1 MLFEALVFIQN
12 YHSIASYFT
21 NPCALTFLQLV
32 CHISNKSFIVF
43 VSRRSIKIFPSAR
56 AQASIHVIFPGS
68 YSCVVSWFICRYF
81 MLTMLSGIETGA
93 LKGNWITL

>member
-1 MLFEALVFIQN
+1 MLFEAFVFIQN
-12 YHSIASYFT
+12 YHSIATYFT
-21 NPCALTFLQLV
+21 NPCTLTFVHLV

-43 VSRRSIKIFPSAR
+43 VSRHSIKMFPSAR
-56 AQASIHVIFPGS
+56 AQTSIHVIFPGS
-68 YSCVVSWFICRYF
+68 YSCVVSGFICRYF